1 MEVDLPD
8 AASLD
13 CNGNRT
19 VKTVT
24 NPTVNNNVISDAE
37 ESANTNETANVTKMN
52 NSNDNSSITESSNVP
67 QCNNTNDISTR
78 GQMAHLSPTRDDK
91 PTDFDLF
98 HSPSNMTQNT
108 SYPPIA
114 IPSAS
119 PPSCSP
125 LSPSSPPLPPPL
137 SPISDPLDAVSDQ
150 QSVAV
155 QWAEP
160 TQTHHSAPHPQSP
173 PKPVVFSP
181 EFLEPERRDSAVC
194 DLDVDQTH
202 FQQRRLTGDSGIE
215 VCRCQIDHE
224 GEEEEDDEDEERDG
238 SKDKPSTVTSDT
250 VHDSTNCSVRAQLS
264 PSELGDMCGSG
275 SATPVHSDA
284 VVIAME
290 TV

>member
-8 AASLD
+8 SISLD

-24 NPTVNNNVISDAE
+24 DPTVNNNVIIDAE
-37 ESANTNETANVTKMN
+37 ESANSNETAKVTQIS
-52 NSNDNSSITESSNVP
+52 NSNDVNNRSITESSNVP
-67 QCNNTNDISTR
+67 HCNGTNDISSKGR
-78 GQMAHLSPTRDDK
+78 MSHLSPTRDHN
-91 PTDFDLF
+91 PTDFDP
-98 HSPSNMTQNT
+98 PSNMTQNT
-108 SYPPIA
+108 PYPPIT
-114 IPSAS
+114 I

-137 SPISDPLDAVSDQ
+137 SPISDPLGAISEQ
-150 QSVAV
+150 QRSAV

-160 TQTHHSAPHPQSP
+160 TQTPHPQSL

-215 VCRCQIDHE
+215 VCHCQIDHE
-224 GEEEEDDEDEERDG
+224 GEDEEDDEDEE
-238 SKDKPSTVTSDT
+238 KDLLEDKTSAVTSDDL
-250 VHDSTNCSVRAQLS
+250 HDSADCSVRAQLS
-264 PSELGDMCGSG
+264 PSELGDTCGSG
-275 SATPVHSDA
+275 SATPARSDA